1 MPLSLESLPHTR
13 PMPKRPALLPRLY
26 PTLLVVKH
34 HRSEQNPSGRSPT
47 SRPLPD
53 LADKRAGAQA
63 RTGPPATRPPPGLA
77 GVRARGPSTSPLP
90 LVRCSGLRW
99 FFLVTVMLSS
109 EGPSGRTRAFA
120 EPGDQV

>member
-1 MPLSLESLPHTR
+1 MPLSLESPPHTR
-13 PMPKRPALLPRLY
+13 PMPERPPLLPRLY
-26 PTLLVVKH
+26 PTLLVVEH

-53 LADKRAGAQA
+53 LADKRAG
-63 RTGPPATRPPPGLA
+63 
-77 GVRARGPSTSPLP
+77 VRARGASASPLR
-90 LVRCSGLRW
+90 LARRSGLRW
-99 FFLVTVMLSS
+99 FIPVTVMLSS

>member
-1 MPLSLESLPHTR
+1 MPLSLESPPHTR
-13 PMPKRPALLPRLY
+13 PMPERPPLLPRLY
-26 PTLLVVKH
+26 PTLLVVEH
-34 HRSEQNPSGRSPT
+34 HRSEQNPSGHSQT

-63 RTGPPATRPPPGLA
+63 RAGPPATQPPPGLA
-77 GVRARGPSTSPLP
+77 GVRAPEASASPLP
-90 LVRCSGLRW
+90 LARRSGLRW
-99 FFLVTVMLSS
+99 FFPVTVMLSS